1 MSLERWQQ
9 IGRIFKGALER
20 AGQGRAS
27 YLQQECA
34 GDNELRREV
43 EALLSSNEQA
53 GSFMEAMPSTVAGL
67 TEPASTVGSTL
78 HHAADPFLGRIVSNY
93 RLEERLAAGGMGVLY
108 RATDLRLGR
117 SVAVKVLS
125 RQLAPDETARARFL
139 REARA
144 ASALDHPNIG
154 AIYHVEEQQGELFI
168 VMAFYQGET
177 LKQRLQK
184 GPLPVPEALE
194 VLRQIAVGLEAAH
207 RAGIVH
213 RDIKPANLI
222 RTNEGAV
229 KILDFGLA
237 KLASESQAAA
247 MTQSEGAVG
256 TVSYMSPEQ
265 LRGAAD
271 ARSDLWSF
279 GVVAHELLTG
289 VSPFQAESGA
299 STASTMMRI
308 LNAEP
313 PALASVPGVPDS
325 LAKLVAQLLRTAP
338 DERPQSASE
347 VLSRLDRSSPP
358 SRRRRKLSRVL
369 LATALV
375 TGAVLVSLAGLN
387 LGGWRDRLFAGPA
400 AANIRSLAVLPLDNF
415 SRDPEQEYFA
425 DGMTEELIANLAKI
439 SSLRVISR
447 TSVMRYK
454 GALKPLREIAR
465 ELKVDAVVEG
475 SVLREGE
482 RVRIT
487 AQLIHG
493 PSEKHLWAESYQRA
507 SQDVLA
513 LQSEVALAIAK
524 EIRVQLTRDERARLG
539 SPQIGR

>member
-1 MSLERWQQ
+1 MTPERWQQ
-9 IGRIFKGALER
+9 IGRIFTDALKRER
-20 AGQGRAS
+20 DGRAAFVHEACGS
-27 YLQQECA
+27 
-34 GDNELRREV
+34 DSELRRQV
-43 EALLSSNEQA
+43 EALLSSQEQA
-53 GSFMEAMPSTVAGL
+53 GSFLEALPSKAAEL
-67 TEPASTVGSTL
+67 TEPQTTVGSA
-78 HHAADPFLGRIVSNY
+78 HGESVDPFLGRIVSNY
-93 RLEERLAAGGMGVLY
+93 RLEKRLAAGGMGVLY
-108 RATDLRLGR
+108 RATDLKLGR

-125 RQLAPDETARARFL
+125 RQLALDEAAKVRFL
-139 REARA
+139 GEARA

-358 SRRRRKLSRVL
+358 S
-369 LATALV
+369 
-375 TGAVLVSLAGLN
+375 
-387 LGGWRDRLFAGPA
+387 
-400 AANIRSLAVLPLDNF
+400 
-415 SRDPEQEYFA
+415 
-425 DGMTEELIANLAKI
+425 
-439 SSLRVISR
+439 
-447 TSVMRYK
+447 
-454 GALKPLREIAR
+454 
-465 ELKVDAVVEG
+465 
-475 SVLREGE
+475 
-482 RVRIT
+482 
-487 AQLIHG
+487 
-493 PSEKHLWAESYQRA
+493 
-507 SQDVLA
+507 
-513 LQSEVALAIAK
+513 
-524 EIRVQLTRDERARLG
+524 
-539 SPQIGR
+539 